1 MSHEKSF
8 WPIANPIIV
17 NEKSYCILMSSCL
30 GQRKFSVNEKSY
42 RILMSPCLGQRKSSS
57 TRNRQSRNHI
67 IFWCLG
73 QRYHLPGEHHRQ
85 REMGNPNNI
94 CLEKSS
100 STRNRQSRKHL
111 PREIIVNKELVI
123 EKPCRIMMSSET
135 WNRSGSMCTCKLVV
149 RQSSQSTPFV
159 SN

>member
-1 MSHEKSF
+1 MYHYIMSHEKSF

-111 PREIIVNKELVI
+111 PREIIVMRN
-123 EKPCRIMMSSET
+123 
-135 WNRSGSMCTCKLVV
+135 
-149 RQSSQSTPFV
+149 RQSRHHIVFWCLPVLAREIICLEKSSWTR
-159 SN
+159 NW